1 MLTIILSAVHVA
13 GLDPLRDEG
22 IAYAEALKAAGVPT
36 DLYTY
41 KGLPHGFYSGVTLK
55 ETAAYFDRVIGFVK
69 KFATRDSK
77 L

>member
-1 MLTIILSAVHVA
+1 MHVA

-22 IAYAEALKAAGVPT
+22 IAYAEALKAAGVET

-41 KGLPHGFYSGVTLK
+41 KGLPHGFYGGIELK
-55 ETAAYFDRVIGFVK
+55 ETAAYLERLASFVK
-69 KFATRDSK
+69 KCAARDSR